1 MSKNKRTKKSAK
13 SAKRKPQGNPAL
25 RNRNVQP
32 SAATERSL
40 QQRFTSWYL
49 DQPGSE
55 DSAGVTA
62 LLEGLFQVAP
72 DFRNSFGSPA
82 SLALPTADLV
92 VEMATSDLTGSGHPE
107 VEIAVALHSYLQFL
121 QLAREPL
128 VNAAEVAQGIA
139 ALDAIITDAE
149 ATQSLSAFA
158 PATAQAGS
166 QAAAEVAAPG
176 QSLGAFAPAEASAA
190 AADAVAPTA
199 PQHTAPAL
207 SRTDVRE
214 LPGEFADTPA
224 EVLLRDLNATAP
236 VAAVAGL
243 LDWLGK
249 GKPVTSTGALRR
261 ADIEPVAALLGIAA
275 AGVAKVPDGAAGDG
289 TAEHPFQVKTM
300 WELEPLAAFWV
311 ALQELEL
318 LELTSTKALPGA
330 GVAQWNEADPDRAAA
345 IRTDLLATY
354 VGTLLECEDEKLS
367 AEDRRLAEDASRE
380 VRAILVQALRA
391 GAAPAQA
398 QTQRGAQLL
407 ERLHADGLL
416 SGNGAQATEIPA
428 GVKFA
433 AAIAVANLAA

>member
-149 ATQSLSAFA
+149 AAQSLAAFV

-166 QAAAEVAAPG
+166 QTAAPD
-176 QSLGAFAPAEASAA
+176 QPLGAFAPTPAPAA

-224 EVLLRDLNATAP
+224 EVLLHDLNATAP

-275 AGVAKVPDGAAGDG
+275 AGVAKVPADAAGDG

-367 AEDRRLAEDASRE
+367 AEDRQLAEDASRE
-380 VRAILVQALRA
+380 VRGILVQALRA
-391 GAAPAQA
+391 GHSAARPE
-398 QTQRGAQLL
+398 TQRGARLL
-407 ERLHADGLL
+407 HRLQADGLL
-416 SGNGAQATEIPA
+416 IADDAQTSAIPA